1 MKNKFEFTLSQE
13 GCTDKNP
20 VGYVNDPQD
29 AGGETVAG
37 ISRRYH
43 PQWEGWKFVDEIK
56 KATVSPFDL
65 IKALDTTEIHNAIYA
80 FYKQYWHKYKCD
92 EMPIGLG
99 IAMFDTAFMTG
110 QAVRL
115 LQMSINFV
123 VEDKIN
129 MITVDNVIG
138 MQTLSAIELIR
149 RASLVESLVN
159 VYIYKRIVY
168 QMELRDKRKFY
179 RGWAERAGKLG
190 FYLYK
195 NKLL

>member
-149 RASLVESLVN
+149 R
-159 VYIYKRIVY
+159 RH
-168 QMELRDKRKFY
+168 
-179 RGWAERAGKLG
+179 
-190 FYLYK
+190 
-195 NKLL
+195 